1 MLTNNLVRIDQNG
14 FYCADFEEFLKY
26 NQEAFKAIYGSDIN
40 LDADTQDGQLVTH
53 FAQCMYDVCQI
64 CAKTFNG
71 YSPFTAKGV
80 QLSSQVKI
88 NAINR
93 RGATNS
99 TADLKIVGD
108 VGTVITNG
116 KAKDTNDNI
125 WLLPERV
132 LIPTEGHITVTA
144 TAQDKGAIKALANSI
159 NKIATPCLGW
169 LSVNNP
175 TDATVGSDTE
185 TDAQL
190 RRRQQFSTAQASQ
203 SLLKGIKGAIANLD
217 GVKALAVYENDTDEI
232 NSLGLAPHSICAVV
246 EGGDALQ
253 IAEVIRLR
261 KTLGVNTIGDIIQT
275 VKDGKGLPINI
286 RFYRPTPIK
295 IKVKVTI
302 KPLQGYSSTYANE
315 LKTEI
320 KDYINNLGIGG
331 TVYISKLYVPA
342 NISANNNDQ
351 TYDIQSIEI
360 AKNEGG
366 YSGTN
371 IETSFKELPQT
382 DLSLIEVVT
391 ND

>member
-1 MLTNNLVRIDQNG
+1 M
-14 FYCADFEEFLKY
+14 
-26 NQEAFKAIYGSDIN
+26 
-40 LDADTQDGQLVTH
+40 
-53 FAQCMYDVCQI
+53 
-64 CAKTFNG
+64 
-71 YSPFTAKGV
+71 
-80 QLSSQVKI
+80 
-88 NAINR
+88 
-93 RGATNS
+93 
-99 TADLKIVGD
+99 
-108 VGTVITNG
+108 
-116 KAKDTNDNI
+116 
-125 WLLPERV
+125 
-132 LIPTEGHITVTA
+132 
-144 TAQDKGAIKALANSI
+144 
-159 NKIATPCLGW
+159 
-169 LSVNNP
+169 
-175 TDATVGSDTE
+175 
-185 TDAQL
+185 
-190 RRRQQFSTAQASQ
+190 
-203 SLLKGIKGAIANLD
+203 
-217 GVKALAVYENDTDEI
+217 
-232 NSLGLAPHSICAVV
+232 
-246 EGGDALQ
+246 
-253 IAEVIRLR
+253 
-261 KTLGVNTIGDIIQT
+261 GVNTIGDIIQT